1 MKFWEQWLVNLDRV
15 QFVLL
20 PALDIGL
27 VLLLTY
33 MVLVIIGERRTL
45 WMVRGLI
52 FLMLAAALSKSF
64 PDQNWRVPD
73 LMQRLRTHPADIAAM
88 VSAALE
94 QAGAAVQL
102 LLFVD
107 QFEEVFTSK
116 VEDAARS
123 NFFKL
128 QDTGSGGLIS
138 NPHLLSLSI
147 GALLI
152 VD

>member
-1 MKFWEQWLVNLDRV
+1 
-15 QFVLL
+15 
-20 PALDIGL
+20 
-27 VLLLTY
+27 
-33 MVLVIIGERRTL
+33 
-45 WMVRGLI
+45 
-52 FLMLAAALSKSF
+52 
-64 PDQNWRVPD
+64 
-73 LMQRLRTHPADIAAM
+73 MQRLRTHPADIAAV

-128 QDTGSGGLIS
+128 LTAAVECPLVRVVIAMRSDFYEQWPQDEACI
-138 NPHLLSLSI
+138 
-147 GALLI
+147 ALLRSGHFPVAI
-152 VD
+152 PGQHWKK